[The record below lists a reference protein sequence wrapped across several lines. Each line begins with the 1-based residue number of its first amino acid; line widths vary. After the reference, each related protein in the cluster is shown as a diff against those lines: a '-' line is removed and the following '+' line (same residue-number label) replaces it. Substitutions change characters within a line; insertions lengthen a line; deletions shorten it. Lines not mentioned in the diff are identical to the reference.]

1 MAKFRNAVDDG
12 TAPGFSDET
21 VSKVGRAAGQIALI
35 REAYRDGL
43 NEVDNEGEKQELGQR
58 AEAAAVEALTQQG
71 LSITEYNHVV
81 AAADEDPALKQRLL
95 AAAQAE

>member
-1 MAKFRNAVDDG
+1 MAKFRNAGDG
-12 TAPGFSDET
+12 GAAPGFSDET